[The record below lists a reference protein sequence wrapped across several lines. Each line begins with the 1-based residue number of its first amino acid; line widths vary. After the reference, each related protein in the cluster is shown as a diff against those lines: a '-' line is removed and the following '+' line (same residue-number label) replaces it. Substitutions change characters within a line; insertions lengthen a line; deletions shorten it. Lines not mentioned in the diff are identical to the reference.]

1 MLHLRSRTLEV
12 VRMLR
17 FAQSIREI
25 VAKSKIDKLLN
36 VYDGVKNERKD
47 RLAAVDLSGGSVDRL
62 QLQRHR
68 FVQSATPI

>member
-1 MLHLRSRTLEV
+1 
-12 VRMLR
+12 MLR